1 MNRRVS
7 PVLRRVAGA
16 LLALVAL
23 AAPAAA
29 QTVDCADPMTQMEM
43 TYCAEQDWQ
52 TADGALN
59 AAYARAMDEMRR
71 IDTDL
76 AGLPNL
82 VGAADALRAAQRA
95 WIPYRDKACAAQGFM
110 ARGGTMEPMLIYQC
124 RADLTRQRTQ
134 ELEAL
139 AAGLGN

>member
-1 MNRRVS
+1 MNHRLS
-7 PVLRRVAGA
+7 PRLPSLAGV
-16 LLALVAL
+16 LLALTAL
-23 AAPAAA
+23 AAPATA
-29 QTVDCADPMTQMEM
+29 QDVDCSNPTAQMEM
-43 TYCAEQDWQ
+43 TYCAEQDWNA
-52 TADGALN
+52 ADAALN

-71 IDTDL
+71 IDADL

-82 VGAADALRAAQRA
+82 VGAVDALRAAQRA

-134 ELEAL
+134 ELETL

>member
-1 MNRRVS
+1 MNHRLS
-7 PVLRRVAGA
+7 PRLPSLAGV
-16 LLALVAL
+16 LLALTAL

-29 QTVDCADPMTQMEM
+29 QDVDCSNPTAQMEM
-43 TYCAEQDWQ
+43 TYCAEQDWNA
-52 TADGALN
+52 ADAALN

-71 IDTDL
+71 IDADL
-76 AGLPNL
+76 AGLPHL
-82 VGAADALRAAQRA
+82 VGAVDALRAAQRA